1 MQETKLITH
10 YSSVTDET
18 TAEQI
23 DWDNIQFL
31 TAIPNEKHLIIQCAE
46 NVRNFTGFGVA
57 IAYKFNFI
65 RVVKM
70 FGGDDL
76 IEQMSPELLWD
87 IAMTLVVGDPIPL
100 PIAKSQQP
108 K

>member
-1 MQETKLITH
+1 MELITH
-10 YSSVTDET
+10 YMDVTDET
-18 TAEQI
+18 TTDQI

-31 TAIPNEKHLIIQCAE
+31 TAIPKEKHLIIQCAE
-46 NVRNFTGFGVA
+46 NVRDFTGLQVA

-87 IAMTLVVGDPIPL
+87 IGLNLIMGQPVPL
-100 PIAKSQQP
+100 QLANPRK
-108 K
+108 